1 MLPCRTWDAIEL
13 YDEASHIGNN
23 TKFIIAPSI
32 LTSALAIAPDT
43 FFAPYPTKYPTAYYY
58 GTTKEKKNSRLN
70 ETYPS
75 TQPRMDNRPQF
86 PLPILRHPFPARGPP
101 PVIPTD
107 DTDATPEASQPTA
120 NSTDD
125 PVTESDDMGSSTSR
139 PAHFQPSALDVLVT
153 KAMLAKGVKLPIEV
167 VDLVVDFAE
176 YWPHTRTHV
185 ERPSRPNRFGTRPD
199 ENNFLLRTPPVGF
212 LGVPHSDPE
221 RYTREPVKMLRLSDE
236 HPVEQFQKWIGSP
249 VPLVQ
254 HPCRKV
260 VFTIKS
266 RDQGWGGDSRDHGT
280 YHGSW
285 TWFEAGLERVD
296 ASGDCG
302 DHCPDTTDQ
311 PAQDQTQ
318 AQGSGSSSR
327 PRPEISLCALRSIR
341 PEVNCDGERTH
352 FDFPLNPADDKVQCN
367 MTAHNEYI
375 THVVEW
381 RATDNIDPK
390 SAEADELE
398 KMGRGRASGTGEFV
412 RNLKLGDTVTLWAK
426 TRFQGWANNVESATV
441 DVYWA
446 I

>member
-1 MLPCRTWDAIEL
+1 
-13 YDEASHIGNN
+13 
-23 TKFIIAPSI
+23 
-32 LTSALAIAPDT
+32 
-43 FFAPYPTKYPTAYYY
+43 
-58 GTTKEKKNSRLN
+58 
-70 ETYPS
+70 
-75 TQPRMDNRPQF
+75 MDNHPQF
-86 PLPILRHPFPARGPP
+86 PLQRHPIPARGPP

-107 DTDATPEASQPTA
+107 DIDATPEPSQPTA
-120 NSTDD
+120 NSTHDSE
-125 PVTESDDMGSSTSR
+125 THSDEMGSSTSR
-139 PAHFQPSALDVLVT
+139 PAHYQPSALDVLVT
-153 KAMLAKGVKLPIEV
+153 KAMLAKGMNLPLEV

-176 YWPHTRTHV
+176 YWPHTTTHV

-212 LGVPHSDPE
+212 VRVPHPDPE
-221 RYTREPVKMLRLSDE
+221 RYTKEPVKVLRLSDE

-249 VPLVQ
+249 VPPVQ

-285 TWFEAGLERVD
+285 TWFEAGLERID

-311 PAQDQTQ
+311 PAQDQQ
-318 AQGSGSSSR
+318 SGSSSSS
-327 PRPEISLCALRSIR
+327 RPEISICALRSIK
-341 PEVNCDGERTH
+341 PQVNSDGERTH
-352 FDFPLNPADDKVQCN
+352 FDFPLMPADDKVQCN
-367 MTAHNEYI
+367 KTAHSDYI

-381 RATDNIDPK
+381 RATDNIDPE

-412 RNLKLGDTVTLWAK
+412 RNLKLGDTVTLWSK
-426 TRFQGWANNVESATV
+426 TRFQGWANNVESARV

>member
-1 MLPCRTWDAIEL
+1 
-13 YDEASHIGNN
+13 
-23 TKFIIAPSI
+23 
-32 LTSALAIAPDT
+32 
-43 FFAPYPTKYPTAYYY
+43 
-58 GTTKEKKNSRLN
+58 
-70 ETYPS
+70 
-75 TQPRMDNRPQF
+75 MDNRPQF

-390 SAEADELE
+390 SAEADGLE